1 MKKTLK
7 IKGMHC
13 TSCEI
18 LLKEAIEEDGRK
30 VISANHQK
38 GEIVVDVKSDNEIPA
53 IKKAIEKE
61 GYTMA

>member
-18 LLKEAIEEDGRK
+18 LLTEAIEEVGVK
-30 VISANHQK
+30 VVSSDYQR
-38 GEIVVDVKSDNEIPA
+38 GEIVVDMKKESELSQ
-53 IKKAIEKE
+53 IKKAVEKE
-61 GYTMA
+61 GYALA